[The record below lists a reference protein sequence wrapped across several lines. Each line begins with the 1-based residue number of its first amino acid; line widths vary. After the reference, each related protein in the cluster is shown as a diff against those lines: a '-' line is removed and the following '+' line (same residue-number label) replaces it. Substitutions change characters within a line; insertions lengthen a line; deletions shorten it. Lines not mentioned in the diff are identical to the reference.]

1 MRSTMITAA
10 AVVAG
15 IFLAAPMA
23 IADDVQEQLRLMEQ
37 RMAEMEDRLQ
47 ATSNELATAKETV
60 SEQQVLLSDAG
71 LAADDEGIRSGVG
84 NFLKEV
90 DVSGVVAA
98 SFNYRILDG
107 GPNQDDNSAGGNAG
121 LFRHPNANTFDL
133 NQVWLT
139 LDKAATEESRGGFHV
154 DYVWGTTAQAQ
165 GQNNGTGV
173 AGNDYT
179 SQGLLYSGYVSYL
192 APIGSGVEVAA
203 GRLATPLGAE
213 TIKTNDNFFI
223 TTGSVFGLQPVNH
236 TGVQFSTALTDNVG
250 FTAGVVNDVYS
261 DQNFDSEIGK
271 AGYAQVSLGG
281 DMFGLNVGAIVG
293 TNDGLTCVDSDD
305 ECNTSVFDVVLSVNP
320 SDSLS
325 LWANFDWVR
334 NFGDNQVD
342 GDAYGVSG
350 AGRLALNDTT
360 GIATRVEYIRGENSF
375 NRTAGAFGFLSELV
389 TLTGTLDHAL
399 TDDVKLRLEARWDTR
414 IDNTD
419 GVFANANNGPGNTG
433 GATSPNRDDQLVGLA
448 ELYYEF

>member
-1 MRSTMITAA
+1 MRSNMITAA

-23 IADDVQEQLRLMEQ
+23 TADDVQEQLRLMEQ

-47 ATSNELATAKETV
+47 ATSDELATAKQTV
-60 SEQQVLLSDAG
+60 DEQQVLLSDAG
-71 LAADDEGIRSGVG
+71 LATDDEGIRSGVG

-107 GPNQDDNSAGGNAG
+107 GPNQDDNSVGGNTG
-121 LFRHPNANTFDL
+121 FFRHPDSNTFDL
-133 NQVWLT
+133 NQIWMT
-139 LDKAATEESRGGFHV
+139 INKASTEESRGGFNV
-154 DYVWGTTAQAQ
+154 DYIWGTTAFAQ
-165 GQNNGTGV
+165 GQNNRGT
-173 AGNDYT
+173 NDDYEST
-179 SQGLLYSGYVSYL
+179 GLLYSGYLTYL

-236 TGVQFSTALTDNVG
+236 TGIQFSTALTDNVG

-261 DQNFDSEIGK
+261 DQNFDTEIGK
-271 AGYAQVSLGG
+271 AGYAQVSIGG
-281 DMFGLNVGAIVG
+281 DMFGLNIGAIVG
-293 TNDGLTCVDSDD
+293 TNDGLACVDADD
-305 ECNTSVFDVVLSVNP
+305 ECNTSVFDVVLSVDP
-320 SDSLS
+320 TEALS

-334 NFGDNQVD
+334 NFGDNTVD
-342 GDAYGVSG
+342 GDAYGISG
-350 AGRLALNDTT
+350 AGRVALTDST
-360 GIATRVEYIRGENSF
+360 GVATRVEYIRGENSF
-375 NRTAGAFGFLSELV
+375 NGGFLSELV

-414 IDNTD
+414 IDNSD
-419 GVFANANNGPGNTG
+419 GVFANANNGPANAGQ
-433 GATSPNRDDQLVGLA
+433 AVVSPNRDNQLVGLA